1 MSGER
6 VSQSVQT
13 TPTQFAKNLILTIVS
28 PRMREGLGGDIR
40 KREREEVTVKLGA
53 KQFKLRSG
61 RKQKERQWIVSIEKT

>member
-13 TPTQFAKNLILTIVS
+13 TPTQFAKILIITIVS

-40 KREREEVTVKLGA
+40 KRERG
-53 KQFKLRSG
+53 SD
-61 RKQKERQWIVSIEKT
+61 S